1 MITVENLA
9 APVRRIIW
17 DWNGTLFNDAWLC
30 MDVMNGLLA
39 ARGLPLLTLDRYQRV
54 FDFPVIDYYRRLGYD
69 FEREPFEVVG
79 TEFIREYERRRLECE
94 LHDGAWQA
102 LQRFQTEGLAQT
114 VLSAYEHSTLE
125 SLLNHFGIRSFFA
138 QVTGNA
144 DHYATGK
151 LDNGLAWMRA
161 SGAAPGEVLLIG
173 DTRHDAEVA
182 KAMGV
187 QCVLMEGGNQDRERL
202 AACGVPLYPSLRAF
216 VDALG

>member
-1 MITVENLA
+1 MITCKGLS

-69 FEREPFEVVG
+69 FEREPFEIVG
-79 TEFIREYERRRLECE
+79 TEFIREYERRRLECD
-94 LHDGAWQA
+94 LHDGALQA
-102 LQRFQTEGLAQT
+102 LQRFQADGLAQT

-125 SLLNHFGIRSFFA
+125 SLLNHFGIRSYFEH
-138 QVTGNA
+138 VTGNA
-144 DHYATGK
+144 DHYAAGK
-151 LDNGLAWMRA
+151 LENGLAWIRS
-161 SGAAPGEVLLIG
+161 SGAVADEVLLIG

-182 KAMGV
+182 AAMGV

-202 AACGVPLYPSLRAF
+202 IACGVPLYPSLRAF
-216 VDALG
+216 VDALE